1 MGKWGHGMN
10 RNKAKECIRFILNGF
25 EEIDLAYVFGSFL
38 ERDDFGDIDV
48 AIHLCK
54 EHSPYQRFK
63 LAQKVAR
70 ILEQGIQPR
79 VDFDVRILNYAPAYF
94 QYEVISKGVVVL
106 ERDRERRVDY
116 EADLISEYLDLK
128 YMYDLFDQAFL
139 ARA

>member
-1 MGKWGHGMN
+1 MD

-25 EEIDLAYVFGSFL
+25 EEIDLVYVFGSFL
-38 ERDDFGDIDV
+38 KRDDFHDIDI

-54 EHSPYQRFK
+54 EQLPYQRFK
-63 LAQKVAR
+63 LSQKVAR
-70 ILEQGIQPR
+70 SLEQAVQPR

-94 QYEVISKGVVVL
+94 QYEVISKGIVVL
-106 ERDRERRVDY
+106 ERDQERRVDY

-128 YMYDLFDQAFL
+128 YMYDLFDRALL